1 MAYEAVLYDVSGG
14 VATITI
20 NRPDRRNALSW
31 QVMTELRDAFGVAK
45 DDRDVHVV
53 VLTGAGDKAF
63 CAGADL
69 TGMAADAGW
78 ADIHDARGE
87 LARLF
92 RAMWELGKPT
102 IARVRGYALAGGF
115 GLCLACDLVVAAEDA
130 QFGTPEI
137 DVGLWPFMIT
147 VPLMR
152 SMPPKKA
159 LELMMTGRR
168 VRAEEAERIGFVT
181 RIVPVDQLDV
191 AVNELAATLAS
202 KSGSIMKLGRDS
214 FYGVWDQSAEDAL
227 RLLHPM
233 LTITTATDDAAEGI
247 AAFTEK
253 RKPQWRNR

>member
-1 MAYEAVLYDVSGG
+1 MAYESVLYDVSGG

-20 NRPDRRNALSW
+20 NRPERRNALSW
-31 QVMTELRDAFGVAK
+31 QVMTELRDAFEVAK
-45 DDRDVHVV
+45 DDHDVHVV

-78 ADIHDARGE
+78 ADLHDARGE

-92 RAMWELGKPT
+92 RAMWELGKPI

-115 GLCLACDLVVAAEDA
+115 GLCLACDLVIAADDA

-137 DVGLWPFMIT
+137 DVGLWPYMIT

-168 VRAEEAERIGFVT
+168 VGADEAERIGFVT
-181 RIVPVDQLDV
+181 RIVPVDRLDD
-191 AVNELAATLAS
+191 AVNDLAATLAS

-214 FYGVWDQSAEDAL
+214 FYAVWDQSAEEAL

-247 AAFTEK
+247 AAFAEK
-253 RKPQWRNR
+253 RKPQWRDR